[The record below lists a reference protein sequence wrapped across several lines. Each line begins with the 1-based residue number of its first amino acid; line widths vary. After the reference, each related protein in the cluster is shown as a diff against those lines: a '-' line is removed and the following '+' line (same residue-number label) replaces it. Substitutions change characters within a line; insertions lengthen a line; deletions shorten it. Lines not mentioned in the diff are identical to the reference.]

1 MSKSWSNTLGR
12 VGKMV
17 GDAVAPIADKAL
29 EKVDGFLD
37 EVEGKEAPK
46 APRVEP
52 TLVAKQTKAK
62 VNFNRKVEKKTMNL
76 SKAQVVTTGERLNL
90 SKAFG
95 NKFTKPVVGL
105 EWNTKAGITVD
116 CDLSIVLL
124 DENDKI
130 IPGVVAAGQPNCL
143 AFYGNQ
149 TLPGVSLYEDNQ
161 TGDDSETDTPTGC
174 DEQADIDFT
183 ALDPRVAQI
192 VIVATTHSEDSK
204 STPEKP
210 IAGTPVP
217 FGRAAKPR
225 VIIFEETSKGEYDP
239 KITYELDE
247 ENSTATAVEV
257 AKFYKRN
264 GEWMYTSMG
273 DEKGTHAFGLQAMLD
288 TYGIQG

>member
-17 GDAVAPIADKAL
+17 GDAVAPIADAAL
-29 EKVDGFLD
+29 EKVDSFLD
-37 EVEGKEAPK
+37 EVEGSGAPK

-52 TLVAKQTKAK
+52 TLVAKQTPK
-62 VNFNRKVEKKTMNL
+62 RKVLFNKAEKEIMNL

-95 NKFTKPVVGL
+95 NNFTKPVVGL

-124 DENDKI
+124 DADGAI
-130 IPGVVAAGQPNCL
+130 IPGVQSAGQPNCL

-149 TLPGVSLYEDNQ
+149 DLPGVHLYADNL
-161 TGDDSETDTPTGC
+161 TGDDAETDCPTGC
-174 DEQADIDFT
+174 DEQADIDFG
-183 ALDPRVAQI
+183 ALDSRVAQV
-192 VIVATTHSEDSK
+192 VIVATTHSEAEN
-204 STPEKP
+204 STQEN
-210 IAGTPVP
+210 PVKGPAIP

-225 VIIFEETSKGEYDP
+225 VVIFDHVNGEYDP

-264 GEWMYTSMG
+264 GDWMYTSMG
-273 DEKGTHAFGLQAMLD
+273 DEKGTDAFGLQAMLD
-288 TYGIQG
+288 TYKITG